1 MASLILFG
9 FAYGG
14 LTEGRAHSEETQ
26 RILFSIFCALSLAI
40 SYHLSRCSSDPTVIL
55 SMIKNQLLQDFESAS
70 GEMVGDSVERG
81 RPSDK
86 PNQLSGQQEGGGKGC
101 QGSGGVPGGGPA
113 ESPTDSS
120 SSFPEDP
127 LPAKLMETV
136 YIRLKSDA
144 ITCTGPVS
152 NSIFSRLA

>member
-1 MASLILFG
+1 
-9 FAYGG
+9 
-14 LTEGRAHSEETQ
+14 
-26 RILFSIFCALSLAI
+26 
-40 SYHLSRCSSDPTVIL
+40 
-55 SMIKNQLLQDFESAS
+55 MIKNQLLQDFESAS

-86 PNQLSGQQEGGGKGC
+86 PNQLSGQQEGATGGKGC
-101 QGSGGVPGGGPA
+101 QGSGGVPGGPA
-113 ESPTDSS
+113 ESPTDSTSS

-152 NSIFSRLA
+152 NSVFFGFLGIFR

>member
-1 MASLILFG
+1 
-9 FAYGG
+9 
-14 LTEGRAHSEETQ
+14 
-26 RILFSIFCALSLAI
+26 
-40 SYHLSRCSSDPTVIL
+40 
-55 SMIKNQLLQDFESAS
+55 MIKNQLLQDFESAS

-86 PNQLSGQQEGGGKGC
+86 PNQLSGQQEGATGGGKRC
-101 QGSGGVPGGGPA
+101 QGSGGVPGGPA
-113 ESPTDSS
+113 ESPTDST